1 MIMFLDLEE
10 KLDFLGKLLI
20 IYLKKIIIN
29 VNGKIMTQMKK
40 MKKGKN
46 LRKEKEKEMI
56 KRI

>member
-29 VNGKIMTQMKK
+29 VNGKIMIQMKK

-46 LRKEKEKEMI
+46 LRKEKEKKMI
-56 KRI
+56 KII